1 MLKYTTTMV
10 TFSEIPDEVS
20 LVINLSNC
28 PYHCPACHSKELW
41 EDVGTRLD
49 IGKLIDLITANK
61 GISCVCFMGG
71 DSDLEELY
79 NLFKFMP
86 LLFTHLKVAWYT
98 GRENVPKDLPP
109 IDYIKIGPYK
119 EEFGPINVSTTN
131 QKMYKFDKRNFY
143 IADPEIIT
151 SKFWKNDK
159 SNDKLLS

>member
-10 TFSEIPDEVS
+10 TFSEVPDEVT
-20 LVINLSNC
+20 LTINLSNC

-41 EDVGTRLD
+41 EDIGTRLD

-98 GRENVPKDLPP
+98 GREDIPKDLPP

-119 EEFGPINVSTTN
+119 EEFGPINVPTTN
-131 QKMYKFDKRNFY
+131 QKMYKFDKQNFY
-143 IADPEIIT
+143 TSDLEIIT
-151 SKFWKNDK
+151 SKFWKNNK

>member
-1 MLKYTTTMV
+1 M
-10 TFSEIPDEVS
+10 
-20 LVINLSNC
+20 
-28 PYHCPACHSKELW
+28 
-41 EDVGTRLD
+41 D

-98 GRENVPKDLPP
+98 GREDIPKDLPP

-119 EEFGPINVSTTN
+119 EEFGPINVPTTN
-131 QKMYKFDKRNFY
+131 QKMYKFDKQNFY
-143 IADPEIIT
+143 TSDLEIIT
-151 SKFWKNDK
+151 SKF
-159 SNDKLLS
+159 

>member
-10 TFSEIPDEVS
+10 TFSEVPDEVT
-20 LVINLSNC
+20 LTINLSNC

-41 EDVGTRLD
+41 EDIGTRLD

-98 GRENVPKDLPP
+98 GREDVPKDLPP

-119 EEFGPINVSTTN
+119 EEFGPINVPTTN
-131 QKMYKFDKRNFY
+131 QKMYKFDKQNFY

-151 SKFWKNDK
+151 SKFWKNNK